1 MKGDIRMKYL
11 IIYSHPNT
19 ASFNHAI
26 METISE
32 ELIKSNKDFEVRDLY
47 KIHFNPVLSAE
58 DLAAIQNGAVPHD
71 IKTEQD
77 YIRSADTLIFISPIW
92 WSSMPAMLKGYI
104 DRVFS
109 LKFAYDIPADGVI
122 GLLKGKR
129 VFIVSTTGAAKEDY
143 DKMGAFQ
150 IMNQS
155 MDMAIF
161 QFCGMEVIGHKYF
174 SSVPYVSDQ
183 DRKQMLEELRL
194 LVRDKV
200 L

>member
-1 MKGDIRMKYL
+1 MKYL
-11 IIYSHPNT
+11 IIYSHPNP

-26 METISE
+26 METVSV
-32 ELIKSNKDFEVRDLY
+32 ELNKSNKNFEVRDLY
-47 KIHFNPVLSAE
+47 KIGFSPVLSSE
-58 DLAAIQNGAVPHD
+58 DLSAIQNGIVPHD

-77 YIRSADTLIFISPIW
+77 FIRTADTLIFISPIW

-109 LKFAYDIPADGVI
+109 LKFAYDMTADGVI
-122 GLLKGKR
+122 GLLKGKKA
-129 VFIVSTTGAAKEDY
+129 FIVSTTGASKEDY
-143 DKMGAFQ
+143 DKMGAFKM
-150 IMNQS
+150 MNMS

-161 QFCGMEVIGHKYF
+161 QFVGMEVIGHKYF

-194 LVRDKV
+194 LVREK
-200 L
+200 LL

>member
-1 MKGDIRMKYL
+1 MKYL
-11 IIYSHPNT
+11 IIYAHPSA

-26 METISE
+26 LETISE
-32 ELIKSNKDFEVRDLY
+32 ELKKSNKDFKVRDLY
-47 KIHFNPVLSAE
+47 KIGFNPVLSAE
-58 DLAAIQNGAVPHD
+58 DLAAIQKGAVPHE

-77 YIRSADTLIFISPIW
+77 YIRTSDTLIFIFPIW

-109 LKFAYDIPADGVI
+109 LKFAYDISADGVV
-122 GLLKGKR
+122 GLLKGKK
-129 VFIVSTTGAAKEDY
+129 VFIVSTTGASKEDY
-143 DKMGAFQ
+143 ERMGAFKM
-150 IMNQS
+150 MNQS

-161 QFCGMEVIGHKYF
+161 QSSGMEVIGHKYF
-174 SSVPYVSDQ
+174 SSVPNVSDQ
-183 DRKQMLEELRL
+183 DRKQMLAELRL

>member
-1 MKGDIRMKYL
+1 MNYV
-11 IIYSHPNT
+11 IIYAHPNT

-26 METISE
+26 LETISE
-32 ELIKSNKDFEVRDLY
+32 ELKKSNKDLNVRDLY
-47 KIHFNPVLSAE
+47 KIGFNPVLSAE
-58 DLAAIQNGAVPHD
+58 DLAAMQHGVVPHD

-77 YIRSADTLIFISPIW
+77 YIRTADTLIVISPIW
-92 WSSMPAMLKGYI
+92 WSAMPAMLKGYI

-109 LKFAYDIPADGVI
+109 LKFAYDITADGVI
-122 GLLKGKR
+122 GLLKGKK
-129 VFIVSTTGAAKEDY
+129 VFIVSTTGASKEDY
-143 DKMGAFQ
+143 EKMGAFTM
-150 IMNQS
+150 MNQS

-161 QFCGMEVIGHKYF
+161 QFSGMEVIGHKYF

-200 L
+200 F

>member
-1 MKGDIRMKYL
+1 MKYL
-11 IIYSHPNT
+11 IIYAHPNP

-32 ELIKSNKDFEVRDLY
+32 ELKRSNKDFEVRDLY
-47 KIHFNPVLSAE
+47 KIGFNPILSTE
-58 DLAAIQNGAVPHD
+58 DLAAIQNGSVPHD
-71 IKTEQD
+71 IKKEQD
-77 YIRSADTLIFISPIW
+77 YIRTADIFIFISPIW

-109 LKFAYDIPADGVI
+109 LKFAYDITADGLI
-122 GLLKGKR
+122 GLLKGKK
-129 VFIVSTTGAAKEDY
+129 VFIVSTTGASEEDY
-143 DKMGAFQ
+143 EKIGAFKM
-150 IMNQS
+150 MNMS

-161 QFCGMEVIGHKYF
+161 QSSGMEVIGHKYF
-174 SSVPYVSDQ
+174 TSVPNVSDQ
-183 DRKQMLEELRL
+183 RRKQMLGELRL